1 MKTSLYIFILSLF
14 LAVPVT
20 AQEKETPPEGGTPK
34 GFSLPEKE
42 VMTFDNGL
50 KLVLIPYGSIPK
62 ATLNITVKT
71 GNIHETEDQTWLADL
86 TGELMKEGSVAGYSV
101 NDTLAGMGG
110 NLNINTGVHTSSI
123 STRVLSEFAS
133 DAMYALTDV
142 LTNPKWPASE
152 VDRLKSNM
160 KRNVTVSLSTPSS
173 QARQDF
179 FSELYPDHSYGRIYP
194 TNEQIDSY
202 TLEDIKDFY
211 AANYG
216 AQRTTVYVVGKFN
229 KQKIKQIVEEQ
240 MGDWQKGPEASYPVA
255 TPNSANTVRVIDR
268 PGAPQSTLYYG
279 LPVADPSNEDYVAL
293 DVMNSLLGG
302 SFGSRITSNIREDK
316 GYTYSPRSILNNNYR
331 TGVWYEVADV
341 TTEHTGAS
349 IDEIKKEI
357 TRLQNEPPTKEE
369 LKGIQ
374 NYESGI
380 YVLQNSSPGGII
392 GQLNFLDVHELPES
406 FLVDKVKNINAIT
419 PEDVQK
425 MATKYITPENMTLI
439 VVGDKEK
446 IKNQVQETI
455 KEPKKEGQ

>member
-1 MKTSLYIFILSLF
+1 MKTSIYILLLSLF
-14 LAVPVT
+14 LIVPAT

-34 GFSLPEKE
+34 GFTLPEKE
-42 VMTFDNGL
+42 VITFDNGL

-62 ATLNITVKT
+62 ATLNITIKT
-71 GNIHETEDQTWLADL
+71 GNIHESKDQTWLADL
-86 TGELMKEGSVAGYSV
+86 TGELMKEGSMAGYSV

-110 NLNINTGVHTSSI
+110 NLNINTGVHTLSI
-123 STRVLSEFAS
+123 NTRVLSEFAPE
-133 DAMYALTDV
+133 AMYALTDV
-142 LTNPKWPASE
+142 LTNPRWPESE
-152 VDRLKSNM
+152 VERLKNNM
-160 KRNVTVSLSTPSS
+160 KRNVTVSLSTPGS

-179 FSELYPDHSYGRIYP
+179 FSELYPGHPYGKLFP
-194 TNEQIDSY
+194 TNAQIDSY
-202 TLEDIKDFY
+202 AIADIKSFY
-211 AANYG
+211 EANYG

-240 MGDWQKGPEASYPVA
+240 LGGWRKGPEASYPVA
-255 TPNSANTVRVIDR
+255 TPNTSNTVRVIDR

-279 LPVADPSNEDYVAL
+279 LPVADPSSEDYVAL

-316 GYTYSPRSILNNNYR
+316 GYTYSPRSQLSANYK
-331 TGVWYEVADV
+331 TGLWFEVADV
-341 TTEHTGAS
+341 TTEHTKAS

-357 TRLQNEPPTKEE
+357 VRLQNEPPTKEE

-392 GQLNFLDVHELPES
+392 GQLNFLDIHELPES
-406 FLVDKVKNINAIT
+406 FLVDQVKNINAIT
-419 PEDVQK
+419 PEDVQA
-425 MATKYITPENMTLI
+425 MAKKYINPENMTLI
-439 VVGDKEK
+439 VVGDKEQLK
-446 IKNQVQETI
+446 DQVQETI